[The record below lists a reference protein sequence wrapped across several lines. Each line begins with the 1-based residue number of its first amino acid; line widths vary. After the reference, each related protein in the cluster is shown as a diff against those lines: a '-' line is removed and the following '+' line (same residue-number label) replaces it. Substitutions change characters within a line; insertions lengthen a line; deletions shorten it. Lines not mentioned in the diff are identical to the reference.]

1 MDYKA
6 NIPIYLQ
13 VIDDIKK
20 RILTASAVCTD
31 PADLSHVDAGTGRF
45 RCDVVFL

>member
-1 MDYKA
+1 MEK
-6 NIPIYLQ
+6 LQ
-13 VIDDIKK
+13 CFAKKYKK

-31 PADLSHVDAGTGRF
+31 PADLSHVDAGTGKF